1 MEFLLSQ
8 TIFAYFILALYFSFH
23 VLRTKE
29 MKYIENRIL
38 CLCCFFSAIWSLGFY
53 GVIIQS
59 DPQKAYFWRGL
70 GMIGVF
76 AYLIFSQ
83 MLVGYLCEIKKIYR
97 QISNVIAFSGIFLYF
112 FTIRKDHATYYL
124 SEYGMTYSLTKTL
137 WNTLYTIYSIVIA
150 VNLILF
156 LVYMYRHGPKRRLKI
171 LGRKIF
177 LTLLIIFLGMILDTI
192 FPILGK
198 PAIPGS
204 TLTQFLG
211 LLVLYNA
218 VNSSNRSKI
227 NLNNMSE
234 FIYHSL
240 TVPVLVF
247 DTKWRLQLV
256 NDIGFSFLGVKKDSM
271 TSFKLHHLFDC
282 KEKEIAS
289 FEEKQKNIDV
299 LCYHNQT
306 YCNLAINKMY
316 DDYNDIIGYIIIV
329 TDLSDRI
336 KALKELEVAKEA
348 AENANQAKSTF
359 LAHMSHE
366 IRTPMNAIIG
376 FSELLLKMDIS
387 DEVRSQVSDI
397 KWSSHNLL
405 AIINDI
411 LDISKIESGK
421 MELVCGNYFLS
432 NLLNDI
438 LLIIEPQA
446 KQKGL
451 EFHMQVTKE
460 IPKELWGDKIRI
472 RGILI
477 NILNNAVKYTEK
489 GSVNFRV
496 SILSADERNVQL
508 SFEISDTGVGIPEK
522 EQPKLFQHFSRLD
535 QKIHYGV
542 EGSGLG
548 LAIAQGYANLM
559 GGEITVSSIYGKGST
574 FTVMLEQRII
584 DATPIN
590 EDYLKERSDTDTSSD
605 IITISDFTVLVVD
618 DNFVNLR
625 VASGILSSY
634 GLTVDTATSGSE
646 AITLCQQKNYPII
659 FMDQM
664 MPDLNGVEA
673 MEEIRKLNSYY
684 APKGSSKIIVL
695 TADAIYGAREQLMS
709 QGFDEYLGKP
719 INMQQLERLLLRF
732 VPADH
737 VTVTSASPT
746 KENTSDSDI
755 STLSAMLPDVDVSMG
770 MKNCGDT
777 LSSYLSIL
785 KITYDYGASQL
796 KELFDLWKK
805 KDYENYTIKVHSLKS
820 TSLNIGA
827 VSVSELAKAQE
838 MAGKASNFSYI
849 DDKIDSLQAKY
860 QELLNQIE
868 AVLLHYEVIE
878 EKKENANAE
887 LDISLIP
894 QILTN
899 IQLAIDDFDF
909 GKVFTILE
917 ELKQFTLPEKYQV
930 AFEQLSNYMEQLDI
944 DQINALLEEL
954 RERTKCHK

>member
-1 MEFLLSQ
+1 
-8 TIFAYFILALYFSFH
+8 
-23 VLRTKE
+23 
-29 MKYIENRIL
+29 
-38 CLCCFFSAIWSLGFY
+38 
-53 GVIIQS
+53 
-59 DPQKAYFWRGL
+59 
-70 GMIGVF
+70 
-76 AYLIFSQ
+76 
-83 MLVGYLCEIKKIYR
+83 
-97 QISNVIAFSGIFLYF
+97 
-112 FTIRKDHATYYL
+112 
-124 SEYGMTYSLTKTL
+124 
-137 WNTLYTIYSIVIA
+137 
-150 VNLILF
+150 
-156 LVYMYRHGPKRRLKI
+156 
-171 LGRKIF
+171 
-177 LTLLIIFLGMILDTI
+177 
-192 FPILGK
+192 
-198 PAIPGS
+198 
-204 TLTQFLG
+204 
-211 LLVLYNA
+211 
-218 VNSSNRSKI
+218 
-227 NLNNMSE
+227 
-234 FIYHSL
+234 
-240 TVPVLVF
+240 
-247 DTKWRLQLV
+247 
-256 NDIGFSFLGVKKDSM
+256 
-271 TSFKLHHLFDC
+271 
-282 KEKEIAS
+282 
-289 FEEKQKNIDV
+289 
-299 LCYHNQT
+299 
-306 YCNLAINKMY
+306 
-316 DDYNDIIGYIIIV
+316 
-329 TDLSDRI
+329 
-336 KALKELEVAKEA
+336 
-348 AENANQAKSTF
+348 
-359 LAHMSHE
+359 
-366 IRTPMNAIIG
+366 
-376 FSELLLKMDIS
+376 
-387 DEVRSQVSDI
+387 
-397 KWSSHNLL
+397 
-405 AIINDI
+405 
-411 LDISKIESGK
+411 
-421 MELVCGNYFLS
+421 
-432 NLLNDI
+432 
-438 LLIIEPQA
+438 
-446 KQKGL
+446 
-451 EFHMQVTKE
+451 
-460 IPKELWGDKIRI
+460 
-472 RGILI
+472 
-477 NILNNAVKYTEK
+477 
-489 GSVNFRV
+489 
-496 SILSADERNVQL
+496 
-508 SFEISDTGVGIPEK
+508 
-522 EQPKLFQHFSRLD
+522 
-535 QKIHYGV
+535 
-542 EGSGLG
+542 
-548 LAIAQGYANLM
+548 
-559 GGEITVSSIYGKGST
+559 
-574 FTVMLEQRII
+574 
-584 DATPIN
+584 
-590 EDYLKERSDTDTSSD
+590 
-605 IITISDFTVLVVD
+605 
-618 DNFVNLR
+618 
-625 VASGILSSY
+625 
-634 GLTVDTATSGSE
+634 
-646 AITLCQQKNYPII
+646 
-659 FMDQM
+659 